1 VNAPDRDEWTVKR
14 WRIEPRWR
22 TLEDVEEPELVE
34 QTPPLWKD
42 LTVATIA
49 AVLLWGAAAVLFG

>member
-1 VNAPDRDEWTVKR
+1 MNAPSRDEWTVKR
-14 WRIEPRWR
+14 WRTEPRWR

-49 AVLLWGAAAVLFG
+49 AVLLWGAAAALLG